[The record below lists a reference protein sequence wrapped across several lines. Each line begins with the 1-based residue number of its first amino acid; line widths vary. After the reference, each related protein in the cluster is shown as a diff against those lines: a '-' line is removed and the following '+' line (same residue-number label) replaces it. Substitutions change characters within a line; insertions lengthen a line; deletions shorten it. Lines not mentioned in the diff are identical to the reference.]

1 MINGFT
7 AAEQYCPG
15 IHPGPQICEVCD
27 CEVTY
32 PDTLLIKDLG
42 YSVCRSFNCR
52 RVMEKKS
59 SMSPLMFKSHLLF
72 NKKIIRLR
80 REKDAARKQCID
92 EMVEKEHLEN
102 EKILDACLNENPEL
116 SLKNTSLIVIPS
128 GSSGL
133 ISLSSRRV
141 RKYIKHLKD
150 IVSEA
155 GEYTHASQV
164 IYDEHHDAHGKMLIV
179 DQRLSNNAPLHRL
192 SDKLCTM
199 CKGGCCVSG
208 KEHAYLSVFTMR
220 NFMDHHPEAN
230 REEVLERYIS
240 RIQKVTIKN
249 SCINHTETGCA
260 LPRSLRSAIC
270 NGYYCDPVKFSQKDI
285 EDKGMTGN
293 MLVVQRSNAYWKRYE
308 PGVNNKVVNI
318 MLFKSQELSSEQA

>member
-1 MINGFT
+1 MLNGFT
-7 AAEQYCPG
+7 TAEQPCQN
-15 IHPGPQICEVCD
+15 IHAKPQICEVCD
-27 CEVTY
+27 CEITY

-52 RVMEKKS
+52 RVMEKKT

-80 REKDAARKQCID
+80 REKDAARKKCIE
-92 EMVEKEHLEN
+92 EMIEKERLEN
-102 EKILDACLNENPEL
+102 ETILDACLNENSALTLE
-116 SLKNTSLIVIPS
+116 NTSLIVIPS
-128 GSSGL
+128 GSAGL
-133 ISLSSRRV
+133 VSLSFKRMS
-141 RKYIKHLKD
+141 KYIKHLNG

-164 IYDEHHDAHGKMLIV
+164 IYDEHHDAQGKMQIV
-179 DQRLSNNAPLHRL
+179 DQRLSNNVPLHVL

-199 CKGGCCVSG
+199 CKGGCCASG

-220 NFMDHHPEAN
+220 GYMDNNPDVTGDEI
-230 REEVLERYIS
+230 LELYIS
-240 RIQKVTIKN
+240 KTQKITIKD

-260 LPRSLRSAIC
+260 LPRDLRSAIC
-270 NGYYCDPVKFSQKDI
+270 NGYYCDPVKSYQKDV
-285 EDKGMTGN
+285 EDKGMSEN

-318 MLFKSQELSSEQA
+318 MRLNAQDLQPEQD